1 VNKDIH
7 IYLFPNY
14 RLILVLF
21 SILFTYTGNK
31 MANIGSMVLQMLK
44 NEISEVDYTRYIKQI
59 HYNEEESKS
68 NHVVYN
74 APNPL
79 IANWVRTKYSDKIS
93 HLFEIKTGVKP
104 TVIISIKT
112 NSTPS
117 SSQTAPIV
125 PVNSDKIPQ
134 TLLNPSYTFDNFVVG
149 GSNNFAYVAAKNVSE
164 KPGIVYNPL
173 FIYGGVGLGKTHLM
187 QAVGNVMLAQGK
199 TVIYT
204 SVEQFLNDFMRH
216 LTNKTMDRFKDK
228 YRKCDVL
235 LIDDI
240 QFLSNKN
247 QIQEEFFHTFDAL
260 RNENK
265 QIIITSDK
273 HPKKIAGL
281 EERLKSRFEWGLV
294 ADIQPPELETKIEII
309 KKKCE
314 INRVKLDKE
323 VINYIATIIENNTR
337 EIEGILSKL
346 NAYSQLMGVDI
357 NIEFT
362 RNVLKE
368 QMAEKRLNITIDTI
382 VEIVS
387 KELNVKSTEIRSKSR
402 NSGIVYAR
410 RIAIYLSRN
419 LTPNS
424 MPQLA
429 HYFGMK
435 DHTAVSHTMK
445 KIQEIMKNDED
456 FKIKVEELSN
466 KISSLTSE

>member
-1 VNKDIH
+1 MSPIIGKKVYYYHYYSHSLGERMN
-7 IYLFPNY
+7 
-14 RLILVLF
+14 
-21 SILFTYTGNK
+21 
-31 MANIGSMVLQMLK
+31 NIGSMVIQMLK
-44 NEISEVDYTRYIKQI
+44 NEINEIDYTRYIKQLTF
-59 HYNEEESKS
+59 NEEESKS
-68 NHVVYN
+68 NLAIYN

-79 IANWVRTKYSDKIS
+79 IANWIQTKYADKIS

-104 TVIISIKT
+104 TVSILVRSINT
-112 NSTPS
+112 PSAQHSTPAI
-117 SSQTAPIV
+117 QTH
-125 PVNSDKIPQ
+125 SDKTPVA
-134 TLLNPSYTFDNFVVG
+134 LLNPSYTFQNFVVG
-149 GSNNFAYVAAKNVSE
+149 GSNNFAYVAAKSVSE

-204 SVEQFLNDFMRH
+204 SVEQFLNDFSRH
-216 LTNKTMDRFKDK
+216 LSNRTMDRFKDK
-228 YRKCDVL
+228 YRKCDLL

-247 QIQEEFFHTFDAL
+247 QIQEEFFHTFEAL

-323 VINYIATIIENNTR
+323 VINYVATIIENNTR

-346 NAYSQLMGVDI
+346 NAYSQLMGVDV
-357 NIEFT
+357 NIEFA

-368 QMAEKRLNITIDTI
+368 QMAEKRNNITTDLIM
-382 VEIVS
+382 EIVS
-387 KELNVKSTEIRSKSR
+387 KELNVKTSEIRSKSR
-402 NSGIVYAR
+402 NSNIVYAR

-429 HYFGMK
+429 QYFGMK

-445 KIQEIMKNDED
+445 KINELMKNDED
-456 FKIKVEELSN
+456 FKIKIDELSN
-466 KISSLTSE
+466 KISTMTAE

>member
-1 VNKDIH
+1 MNSIGKQ
-7 IYLFPNY
+7 
-14 RLILVLF
+14 VL
-21 SILFTYTGNK
+21 N
-31 MANIGSMVLQMLK
+31 ALK
-44 NEISEVDYTRYIKQI
+44 NEISELDYTRYIKQLQ
-59 HYNEEESKS
+59 YNEEQSKS
-68 NHVVYN
+68 NLAVFN
-74 APNPL
+74 APNAL
-79 IANWVRTKYSDKIS
+79 IANWIRTKYAEKIA
-93 HLFEIKTGVKP
+93 HLFEVNTNIKP
-104 TVIISIKT
+104 TVIISVL
-112 NSTPS
+112 S
-117 SSQTAPIV
+117 SINTATVSNI
-125 PVNSDKIPQ
+125 PVVSPEKAI
-134 TLLNPSYTFDNFVVG
+134 TSLLNPSYTFQNFVVG
-149 GSNNFAYVAAKNVSE
+149 GSNNFAYIAAKNVSE
-164 KPGIVYNPL
+164 KPGAVYNPL

-204 SVEQFLNDFMRH
+204 SVEQFLNDFSRH
-216 LTNKTMDRFKDK
+216 LSNRTMDRFKDK
-228 YRKCDVL
+228 YRKCDLL

-240 QFLSNKN
+240 QFLSGKN
-247 QIQEEFFHTFDAL
+247 QIQEEFFHTFEAL

-273 HPKKIAGL
+273 KPKQIGGL

-323 VINYIATIIENNTR
+323 VINYVATIIENNTR

-357 NIEFT
+357 TIEFA

-368 QMAEKRLNITIDTI
+368 QLAEKRSNITIDYI
-382 VEIVS
+382 MEIVA
-387 KELNVKSTEIRSKSR
+387 KELNIKTSEIRSKSR
-402 NSGIVYAR
+402 NRNIVYAR
-410 RIAIYLSRN
+410 RIAIYLSRS

-429 HYFGMK
+429 QYFGMK

-445 KIQEIMKNDED
+445 KIQELIKSDED
-456 FKIKVEELSN
+456 FKIKIEELSN
-466 KISSLTSE
+466 KVSMVTSK

>member
-1 VNKDIH
+1 MN
-7 IYLFPNY
+7 
-14 RLILVLF
+14 
-21 SILFTYTGNK
+21 SIGTT
-31 MANIGSMVLQMLK
+31 ILQMLK
-44 NEISEVDYTRYIKQI
+44 NEINEVDYQRYIKQLKFNI
-59 HYNEEESKS
+59 QESRS
-68 NHVVYN
+68 DLAVFN

-79 IANWVRTKYSDKIS
+79 IANWIRTKYADKIS
-93 HLFEIKTGVKP
+93 HLFEIKTGIKP
-104 TVIISIKT
+104 TVTISVGSTKT
-112 NSTPS
+112 KPS
-117 SSQTAPIV
+117 SSNITPTQQHTGERPPLA
-125 PVNSDKIPQ
+125 
-134 TLLNPSYTFDNFVVG
+134 LLNPSYTFNNFVVG
-149 GSNNFAYVAAKNVSE
+149 GSNNFAYVASKNVSE

-187 QAVGNVMLAQGK
+187 QAVGNVMQAAGK

-204 SVEQFLNDFMRH
+204 SVEQFLNDFVRH
-216 LTNKTMDRFKDK
+216 LHNNTMERFKDK
-228 YRKCDVL
+228 YRKCDLL

-240 QFLSNKN
+240 QFLSGKN
-247 QIQEEFFHTFDAL
+247 QIQEEFFHTFEAL

-309 KKKCE
+309 HKKCE
-314 INRVKLDKE
+314 INRVKLDRD
-323 VINYIATIIENNTR
+323 VINYVATIIENNTR

-357 NIEFT
+357 NIEFA

-368 QMAEKRLNITIDTI
+368 QLAEKRLNITIDTI
-382 VEIVS
+382 VDIVS
-387 KELNVKSTEIRSKSR
+387 KELNVKASEIRSKSR

-410 RIAIYLSRN
+410 RVAIYLSRN

-445 KIQEIMKNDED
+445 KIHEMMKNDED
-456 FKIKVEELSN
+456 FKIKVDELSN
-466 KISSLTSE
+466 KISVMTME

>member
-1 VNKDIH
+1 MNTIGKQ
-7 IYLFPNY
+7 
-14 RLILVLF
+14 VL
-21 SILFTYTGNK
+21 N
-31 MANIGSMVLQMLK
+31 ALK
-44 NEISEVDYTRYIKQI
+44 NEISEIDYNRYIKQLS
-59 HYNEEESKS
+59 YDESESKS
-68 NHVVYN
+68 NLAVFN
-74 APNPL
+74 APNAL
-79 IANWVRTKYSDKIS
+79 IANWIRTKFADKIA
-93 HLFEIKTGVKP
+93 HLFEIKTGIKP
-104 TVIISIKT
+104 TVSITLK
-112 NSTPS
+112 SAKAG
-117 SSQTAPIV
+117 SSQPQSAAPAAAER
-125 PVNSDKIPQ
+125 PATGS
-134 TLLNPSYTFDNFVVG
+134 LLNPSYTFQNFVVG
-149 GSNNFAYVAAKNVSE
+149 GSNQFAYISAKSVSE
-164 KPGIVYNPL
+164 KPGIAYNPL

-187 QAVGNVMLAQGK
+187 QAVGNVMLSQGK

-204 SVEQFLNDFMRH
+204 SVEQFLNEFLRH
-216 LTNKTMDRFKDK
+216 LNNKTMDRFKDK
-228 YRKCDVL
+228 YRKCDLL

-273 HPKKIAGL
+273 PPKKIGGL
-281 EERLKSRFEWGLV
+281 EERLISRFESGLV

-314 INRVKLDKE
+314 INRVRLDKD

-357 NIEFT
+357 TIEFA

-368 QMAEKRLNITIDTI
+368 QMAEKRSNITIDLIMET
-382 VEIVS
+382 VA
-387 KELNVKSTEIRSKSR
+387 KELNIKPSEIRSKSR
-402 NSGIVYAR
+402 NSNIVYAR
-410 RIAIYLSRN
+410 RIAIYLSRS

-429 HYFGMK
+429 QYFGMK

-445 KIQEIMKNDED
+445 KIQELMKNDED
-456 FKIKVEELSN
+456 FRIKVEELSN
-466 KISSLTSE
+466 KISTATSE